1 MKIEVRGLTKTFG
14 SATAVGGVSF
24 VVNEGELLGLLGPSG
39 SGKTTVL
46 RLIAGLETPTAGDI
60 FIDGKRVNDLT
71 VQERNIGFVFQHYAL
86 FKHLTVFD
94 NIAFGLKIKKW
105 NRRDIEQRVTQ
116 LLALMSLE
124 GLGGRYPHQLSGGQR
139 QRVAIARALA
149 PRPSVLLMDEPF
161 GAVDAK
167 VRQELR
173 EWLIRLHTDLNVT
186 SLFVT
191 HDQEEAMEVSG
202 RIIVFS
208 KGKLEQAGSPADV
221 YEEPATE
228 FVARFIGSMNIV
240 AGVVRRGQ
248 VQVGSLEFPA
258 PGFSDGQTLQV
269 GFRPYYVKVAED
281 PTRYRQQAK
290 LRHIYFLGV
299 AYRLE
304 IETPDGLILRSR
316 MNKEEF
322 RRCRFTVGQAVSF
335 AVTHFRILPQEGTS
349 PSPGAEAGKPI
360 TGPLT
365 P

>member
-1 MKIEVRGLTKTFG
+1 
-14 SATAVGGVSF
+14 
-24 VVNEGELLGLLGPSG
+24 
-39 SGKTTVL
+39 
-46 RLIAGLETPTAGDI
+46 
-60 FIDGKRVNDLT
+60 
-71 VQERNIGFVFQHYAL
+71 
-86 FKHLTVFD
+86 
-94 NIAFGLKIKKW
+94 
-105 NRRDIEQRVTQ
+105 
-116 LLALMSLE
+116 
-124 GLGGRYPHQLSGGQR
+124 
-139 QRVAIARALA
+139 
-149 PRPSVLLMDEPF
+149 
-161 GAVDAK
+161 
-167 VRQELR
+167 
-173 EWLIRLHTDLNVT
+173 
-186 SLFVT
+186 
-191 HDQEEAMEVSG
+191 MEVSG

>member
-1 MKIEVRGLTKTFG
+1 
-14 SATAVGGVSF
+14 
-24 VVNEGELLGLLGPSG
+24 
-39 SGKTTVL
+39 
-46 RLIAGLETPTAGDI
+46 
-60 FIDGKRVNDLT
+60 
-71 VQERNIGFVFQHYAL
+71 
-86 FKHLTVFD
+86 
-94 NIAFGLKIKKW
+94 
-105 NRRDIEQRVTQ
+105 
-116 LLALMSLE
+116 
-124 GLGGRYPHQLSGGQR
+124 
-139 QRVAIARALA
+139 
-149 PRPSVLLMDEPF
+149 MDEPF

>member
-1 MKIEVRGLTKTFG
+1 MKKRTLLM
-14 SATAVGGVSF
+14 SALALATAAATLSGAAHAQDFPPKKPVTLVVGFAAGGAADAAIPLVPIASA
-24 VVNEGELLGLLGPSG
+24 EGAVLTDNAAITAYVEARWPSPPLLGSTPAE
-39 SGKTTVL
+39 KAEIVARHV
-46 RLIAGLETPTAGDI
+46 RLVGLAGFE
-60 FIDGKRVNDLT
+60 
-71 VQERNIGFVFQHYAL
+71 
-86 FKHLTVFD
+86 KHLP
-94 NIAFGLKIKKW
+94 I
-105 NRRDIEQRVTQ
+105 
-116 LLALMSLE
+116 
-124 GLGGRYPHQLSGGQR
+124 QLSGGMR
-139 QRVAIARALA
+139 QRVAIARVLALDS
-149 PRPSVLLMDEPF
+149 PIMLMDEPF

-208 KGKLEQAGSPADV
+208 KGKLEQAGTPADV

-240 AGVVRRGQ
+240 EGIVRRNQ

-258 PGFSDGQTLQV
+258 PGFSDGQKLQV

-281 PTRYRQQAK
+281 ATRYRQQAK

-304 IETPDGLILRSR
+304 IETADGLILRSR

-322 RRCRFTVGQAVSF
+322 RR
-335 AVTHFRILPQEGTS
+335 
-349 PSPGAEAGKPI
+349 
-360 TGPLT
+360 
-365 P
+365 